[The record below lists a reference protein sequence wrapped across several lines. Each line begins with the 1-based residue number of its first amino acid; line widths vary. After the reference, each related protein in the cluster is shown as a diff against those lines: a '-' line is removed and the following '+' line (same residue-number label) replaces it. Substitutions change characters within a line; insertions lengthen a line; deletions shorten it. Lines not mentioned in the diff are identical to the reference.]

1 MLFLSLQAKHSKI
14 EYKGIYVDMGICS
27 SLLYGKKKILHFWVG
42 HKLLLISTP
51 LYTFK
56 KNTAQLQVLNIKS
69 CFNFMKFLF
78 EIFAKAA

>member
-1 MLFLSLQAKHSKI
+1 MWIWGYVAHCYMEKKDKFYTSGLVIMLSKN
-14 EYKGIYVDMGICS
+14 S
-27 SLLYGKKKILHFWVG
+27 SSFQHHYILL
-42 HKLLLISTP
+42 
-51 LYTFK
+51 K